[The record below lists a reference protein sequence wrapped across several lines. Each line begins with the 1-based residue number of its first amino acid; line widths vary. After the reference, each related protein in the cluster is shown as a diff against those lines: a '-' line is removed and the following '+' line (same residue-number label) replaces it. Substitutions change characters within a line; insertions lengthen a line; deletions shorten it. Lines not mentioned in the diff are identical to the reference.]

1 MTPPPPPTKLPPP
14 PPTKINFSDTPPS
27 KDFSEIFDPSSPTSW
42 RGEGRGGV
50 DALFMLTKGQLV
62 LTKEWFTHTEN
73 L

>member
-1 MTPPPPPTKLPPP
+1 MTPPPPTKLPPPP

-42 RGEGRGGV
+42 RGEGRGGRGV

-62 LTKEWFTHTEN
+62 LTKE
-73 L
+73 